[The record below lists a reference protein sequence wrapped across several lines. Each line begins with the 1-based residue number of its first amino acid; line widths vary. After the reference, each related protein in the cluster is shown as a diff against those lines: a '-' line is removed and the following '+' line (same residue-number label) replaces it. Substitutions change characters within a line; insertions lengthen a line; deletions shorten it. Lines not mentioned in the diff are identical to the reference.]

1 MWKLS
6 EPFLSIFTAEVP
18 MDGLP
23 ASQCRHCSQ
32 GLCLFLGCFPV
43 LFTPCHRVRGLHPSP
58 DLGGHFETNTL
69 GSEMGWDPLAPRA
82 RLFSQ
87 LLGKLKQH
95 MPTYQHDV
103 YQTLHSW
110 ISQAAFL
117 SPQRTPFSLV
127 PDSPLHLD
135 IPTDTVAGQSTV
147 SFLPLH
153 IRESPRPFAKQ
164 PNPRPALGP

>member
-1 MWKLS
+1 
-6 EPFLSIFTAEVP
+6 

-23 ASQCRHCSQ
+23 ASQCRHLHHGMSKSNLLKAVLKDCVYSW
-32 GLCLFLGCFPV
+32 GVFLFS
-43 LFTPCHRVRGLHPSP
+43 LHHVTE
-58 DLGGHFETNTL
+58 LGGCIHPQTL
-69 GSEMGWDPLAPRA
+69 EDT
-82 RLFSQ
+82 
-87 LLGKLKQH
+87 LKQTH
-95 MPTYQHDV
+95 LVLKWGGIPWLPGPDFSVSFLASSNNTCQLTNM
-103 YQTLHSW
+103 TLHSW